1 MSGRRSKKASSA
13 DGGDRISGLP
23 DEVFHRVLS
32 HLPAPEAARTSVLA
46 RRWRDLWK
54 SNSRLS
60 VAFPWTSMTVSRT
73 ERLARLISQHGL
85 GRSRSHSL
93 RRLRLSIARL
103 LSVTGDRTA
112 LAVDRLNRM
121 VNRLLLLR
129 DPVPLDVC
137 SFSFDS
143 FPRVD
148 GAEVDVWICHV
159 LSWQVPVLIARLGTN
174 VHTQLGNHSLASA
187 HLKRLELSEVKLKG
201 SFLDFSSCTALV
213 YLRMH
218 ACIIGVEKII
228 SESLICLKITHCNF
242 DFGAV
247 TIISVPSLLFL
258 VLAYCEGQ
266 TPMLEVMPRLIN
278 ASIKLGWFDEDRCG
292 KDTNEDHCGEGTDE
306 VHYGEGTNED
316 YHKLCRNCCGVCA
329 NCCGNDSNRDCV
341 LLGGLSSVKCLRLDP
356 SYQMFTIK
364 RDLQC
369 CPKFFNLR
377 TLVLDNWRL
386 NIGLEALLCF
396 LQHTPL
402 LEKLIILGF
411 ACSGT

>member
-356 SYQMFTIK
+356 SYQM
-364 RDLQC
+364 
-369 CPKFFNLR
+369 R
-377 TLVLDNWRL
+377 TVGVLKSQGWWDCWQL
-386 NIGLEALLCF
+386 
-396 LQHTPL
+396 
-402 LEKLIILGF
+402 
-411 ACSGT
+411 SGEVCG